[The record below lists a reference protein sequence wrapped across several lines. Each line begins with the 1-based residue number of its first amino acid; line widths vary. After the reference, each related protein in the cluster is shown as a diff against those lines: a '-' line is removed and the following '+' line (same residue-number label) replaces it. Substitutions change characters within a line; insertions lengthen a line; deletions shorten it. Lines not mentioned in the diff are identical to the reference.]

1 MSPEVLIAVTAFLCS
16 YLLGDA
22 LTKSSAAVSAIAA
35 LGGFV
40 LLGCWQPWSAA
51 CAVAVFAATFSA
63 TKISSRFAQRNG
75 KPPRTGSW
83 IRHRLI
89 YVGIITAIVLGV
101 YYAAAADPYTWID
114 TTGVVLYQAL
124 VLATGAVVAVASGS
138 DFMSVAIRPFAEQLR
153 KVDSHSVE
161 PRDGFIAGG
170 RTIGRYE
177 RLLVFIMV
185 LTSSATAI
193 GFLIA
198 AKSVFRF
205 GDLTD
210 TRNRQKAEY
219 ILLGTLMSF
228 TFAVIVSLLARAVL
242 NWYGPG

>member
-1 MSPEVLIAVTAFLCS
+1 MSPEVLIALTSFVCA

-22 LTKSSAAVSAIAA
+22 LTRSSAMLSAITAF
-35 LGGFV
+35 GGFA
-40 LLGCWQPWSAA
+40 LFGCWQPWSAA
-51 CAVAVFAATFSA
+51 CAVAVFAATFVAA
-63 TKISSRFAQRNG
+63 TITHRVGQRSE
-75 KPPRTGSW
+75 KPQGTSSW
-83 IRHRLI
+83 IRRRLLHI
-89 YVGIITAIVLGV
+89 GLVAAIVLGV
-101 YYAAAADPYTWID
+101 YYAAAENPYTWID
-114 TTGVVLYQAL
+114 TTGVVLYQVLIL
-124 VLATGAVVAVASGS
+124 VTGAVVAVASGS

-153 KVDSHSVE
+153 NVESHSVE

-185 LTSSATAI
+185 LTSSPIAI

-198 AKSVFRF
+198 AKSIFRF